1 MCCGQKRSAL
11 RSAPAPAI
19 ERPTTSTV
27 QQRAPSIP
35 RPPTILQQAPVPTRI
50 PQSSVSLRYSE
61 SSPIRVRGPVTG
73 RQYDFSGSHPV
84 QAVDSRDATALVRT
98 RFFRQG

>member
-11 RSAPAPAI
+11 RNAPNSPRAPRQTLAPAATPALATAPAPA
-19 ERPTTSTV
+19 
-27 QQRAPSIP
+27 PS
-35 RPPTILQQAPVPTRI
+35 RN
-50 PQSSVSLRYSE
+50 SSVALRYLE

-73 RQYDFSGSHPV
+73 QPYDFSGSHPV
-84 QAVDSRDATALVRT
+84 QAVDSRDATALLRT